1 MATMERSLRGTQGRL
16 SAALTTTAV
25 AFLLT
30 SHLSL
35 LTGQTLTRQTDF
47 QTLRDSLASTADTNK
62 LRAML
67 RMVRHSDPL
76 RAGLVGLRLGELGA
90 DPGFSEALSSFRG
103 ASRGARRA
111 EAWYGLGLAETGRSE
126 WEMRNPLTLGSRV
139 GLRALERAASDYI
152 QAIRAEP
159 GFVAPAVALAAVTVA
174 LLDTA
179 RLRTARDAL
188 RRATAALPIQPAE
201 LSLARGRI
209 ERAAGSLDSA
219 CVIFERY
226 LAVGGNRALGL
237 LELGRTR
244 LASGRAD
251 GEAAYY
257 DGASREDDE
266 ATAGYRADLALLADT
281 SDLNEF
287 DQLRGTAR
295 VAYLRRFWTDRDH
308 LELRAEGE
316 RLREHY
322 RRLLFAWT
330 HFPLTISRRYYG
342 RRDAYQSGNHEIDD
356 RGIIYIRHGDPDQ
369 RLRPFV
375 FGTMPNESWHYA
387 RSEGDLFFHFT
398 AGYDRNGGGDLYDY
412 RLVQSI
418 LDLHGADDAPI
429 DQLLLSRQTL
439 SPLYG
444 RMLNWGTNGSAQSRR
459 EERHLGTT
467 SIWKGTTTDSYQ
479 LRFGSGLVAV
489 ADLIAV
495 GRSAGGNLAHF
506 VFGIAAPGTSAL
518 PVEGGVAYPV
528 RVRLVVLDTRDRA
541 VARLDT
547 MIVVQRREALTRKEY
562 LIGRAELTL
571 PTGLWS
577 YRAALQE
584 GESSGVVLRRDSVA
598 VVSTDGASFSLS
610 DIAMGTTGHA
620 VTWVTQAADTV
631 LLSPTELFSKGAE
644 VEIYY
649 EANGA
654 AARAQYQH
662 QITVLRDDGWQP
674 ASKRRPMVSLSF
686 SEEAADPV
694 IRSRRTVRLEGL
706 KPGSYLVEV
715 RITAP
720 DGSFQVRRRS
730 IRLGP

>member
-1 MATMERSLRGTQGRL
+1 MATMERFLRAVLVLTLCFQLPRL
-16 SAALTTTAV
+16 TAQTSTRVSA
-25 AFLLT
+25 FE
-30 SHLSL
+30 S
-35 LTGQTLTRQTDF
+35 F
-47 QTLRDSLASTADTNK
+47 RDSLRSTADTNE
-62 LRAML
+62 LRATL
-67 RMVRHSDPL
+67 QAFRRTDPL
-76 RAGLVGLRLGELGA
+76 RAGLAGLRLGELGA
-90 DPGFSEALSSFRG
+90 DPGFSEALSSFRR
-103 ASRGARRA
+103 ASRGTRRA

-139 GLRALERAASDYI
+139 GLGALERAASDYI

-159 GFVAPAVALAAVTVA
+159 DFVPPAVELAAVSLA

-188 RRATAALPIQPAE
+188 RSATLALPVRPPE
-201 LSLARGRI
+201 FLLARARM

-219 CVIFERY
+219 GVIFEGY
-226 LAVGGNRALGL
+226 LAAGGNRALGL

-244 LASGRAD
+244 LALGRAD
-251 GEAAYY
+251 GEAPYY
-257 DGASREDDE
+257 DGASLDDEE
-266 ATAGYRADLALLADT
+266 ATAGYRADLALVADS

-287 DQLRGTAR
+287 DHFRGTAR

-322 RRLLFAWT
+322 RRLVFAWT

-342 RRDAYQSGNHEIDD
+342 RRDAYRSGNHEIDD

-387 RSEGDLFFHFT
+387 RAEGDLFFHFS

-418 LDLHGADDAPI
+418 LDLHGADEAPR
-429 DQLLLSRQTL
+429 DQLLLSRQAL

-444 RMLNWGTNGSAQSRR
+444 RMLNWGTYGSDRSRR

-467 SIWKGTTTDSYQ
+467 SIWTGTTTDSYQ

-495 GRSAGGNLAHF
+495 GSSPAGNLAHF

-518 PVEGGVAYPV
+518 PVDGGVAYPV

-547 MIVVQRREALTRKEY
+547 MLVIQRGKALTRKEY

-571 PTGLWS
+571 PAGLWS

-598 VVSTDGASFSLS
+598 VASTHGASFSLS
-610 DIAMGTTGHA
+610 DIAMGTTGNA

-631 LLSPTELFSKGAE
+631 LMSPTGLFSKGAE

-654 AARAQYQH
+654 AVRAQYRH
-662 QITVLRDDGWQP
+662 QITVLRNDAGEP
-674 ASKRRPMVSLSF
+674 RSKKRPMVSLSF
-686 SEEAADPV
+686 NEEAGGPV

-715 RITAP
+715 RVTAP
-720 DGSFQVRRRS
+720 DGSSQVRRRS